1 MSMVRM
7 NITLPAELGNAL
19 KHVKNKSVFIT
30 EAIRE
35 RLEKEQREQFT
46 LELQEGYTATLEE
59 DRELV
64 QEWDSTSGDGLA

>member
-19 KHVKNKSVFIT
+19 KHVKNKSVFIA
-30 EAIRE
+30 EAVRE
-35 RLEKEQREQFT
+35 RLEKEQREQIT
-46 LELQEGYTATLEE
+46 LELQEGYAATLDE
-59 DRELV
+59 DRGLA

>member
-35 RLEKEQREQFT
+35 RLEKEQREQFA